1 MRFPFDFTFT
11 QAVYQAKMK
20 RHGRRYP
27 TVCMLEPLYTCNL
40 ACRGCTPERHTGKLA
55 DRLSVAK
62 CLQAVEEAKV
72 PIVSVCGGE
81 PMLYPE
87 LPELLSQ
94 LIARGKYI
102 ILCTNAQLLDTK
114 FFGIVPPDRHI
125 FVNVH
130 LDGMEKT
137 HDYVTNRPGTWQ
149 RSIAMIRESKQ
160 RGYLTIVNCTVYKE
174 TDVEELEELCKLLT
188 EIGIDGILVT
198 PGYQFENVHENVF
211 LTAQDTSKKFKR
223 IKEFAHKYKITSTPA
238 FLEFCAGERKL
249 TCAPYS
255 TVNYTPHG
263 WKAPCYLVD
272 SQEFYPDFKTFW
284 NNVDWDYWEKHE
296 DARCANCRMHSGFEQ
311 TAVEQAFNSPMDILK
326 LAAWQFSG

>member
-1 MRFPFDFTFT
+1 M
-11 QAVYQAKMK
+11 QKQ
-20 RHGRRYP
+20 GRRYP

-40 ACRGCTPERHTGKLA
+40 CCRGCTPERHTGKLD
-55 DRLSVAK
+55 DRLSVEE
-62 CLQAVEEAKV
+62 CLHAVDEAGV

-87 LPELLSQ
+87 LPELLSK
-94 LIARGKYI
+94 LIERGKYI
-102 ILCTNAQLLDTK
+102 ILCTNAQLLDKK
-114 FFGIVPPDRHI
+114 FFGIVPPDRHL

-130 LDGMEKT
+130 LDGMKKT
-137 HDYVTNRPGTWQ
+137 HDYVCNREGVWDK
-149 RSIAMIRESKQ
+149 SIAMIKESKQ
-160 RGYLTIVNCTVYKE
+160 RGYLTITNCTVYKE
-174 TDVEELEELCKLLT
+174 TDVDELEELCKTLT

-198 PGYQFENVHENVF
+198 PGYQFENVKENVF
-211 LTAQDTSKKFKR
+211 LTKQEIDAKFKR

-238 FLEFCAGERKL
+238 FLEFCAGERTL

-263 WKAPCYLVD
+263 WKAPCYLID
-272 SQEFYPDFKTFW
+272 SQEFYKTFKDFW
-284 NNVDWDYWEKHE
+284 EHVDWEYWEKHI

-311 TAVEQAFNSPMDILK
+311 TAVEQACKNPKDILK